1 MIEKQPEIS
10 SRRSVYKVYNIF
22 LAFFS
27 WDPKNPEAENGAKS
41 EI

>member
-41 EI
+41 EN